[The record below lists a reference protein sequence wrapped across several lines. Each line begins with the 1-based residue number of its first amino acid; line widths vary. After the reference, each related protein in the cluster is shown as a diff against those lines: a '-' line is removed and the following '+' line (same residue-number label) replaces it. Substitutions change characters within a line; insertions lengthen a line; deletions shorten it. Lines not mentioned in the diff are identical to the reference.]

1 MSLPIPC
8 PSCKRRLYV
17 PEKLAGRRVTCPRC
31 GEAVRAVLPE
41 EPAQEAPTHPA
52 ATSTAAAAAADEA
65 PLSTRLG
72 ITALVLGLLSI
83 LILCVPVVGYGSLG
97 LSGIGF
103 LFAVAGLVCARNDR
117 TRGVRPPLPA
127 EGQGLPAIGKR
138 DLNYSLGGMVVC
150 LLAEALALLPFLF
163 Q

>member
-31 GEAVRAVLPE
+31 GAAVRAPLLE
-41 EPAQEAPTHPA
+41 EAPKEAPTHPA
-52 ATSTAAAAAADEA
+52 ATKPAAAAAADAA

-72 ITALVLGLLSI
+72 ITALVLGLVAI

-103 LFAVAGLVCARNDR
+103 LFAVAGLFCARKDG
-117 TRGVRPPLPA
+117 TRRLGSPLAAGVQGPPPL
-127 EGQGLPAIGKR
+127 GKR
-138 DLNYSLGGMVVC
+138 DLNYSLGGVVVC
-150 LLAEALALLPFLF
+150 LLAAALALLPFLLH
-163 Q
+163 